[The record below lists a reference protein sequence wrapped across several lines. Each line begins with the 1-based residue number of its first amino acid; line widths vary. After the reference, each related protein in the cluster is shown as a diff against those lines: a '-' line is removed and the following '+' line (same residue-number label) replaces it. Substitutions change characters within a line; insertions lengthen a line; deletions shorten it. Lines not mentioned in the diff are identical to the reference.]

1 MTVQLR
7 GIAPEEL
14 ESTPGA
20 AGRFDRTLATP
31 VAPWHEGM
39 F

>member
-14 ESTPGA
+14 ESTPGP
-20 AGRFDRTLATP
+20 AGGFDRMLATP